1 MRWLSQLLIGLTICL
16 IAVSLPAAPAQAAI
30 CLPYGI
36 DVTPKNGPPG
46 TDVTVSGH
54 DFAEDTLVDI
64 YYYETGYGTQIATGW
79 TDSSGDF
86 TLHFTIPEGPTGPY
100 EVVADVGYTSVST
113 YFTVRPGLTVAP
125 EAGPV
130 GTAVAVTGQGFAK
143 NEADITL
150 MYYYLSGS
158 YKTVGSNIV
167 ANANGSWQ
175 ASFTVPASARGEHK
189 LDAEGAVSKLYE
201 VKDVIFRVTAEISID
216 KPSGFVGDTITMTGA
231 KFAPGEKGIDILF
244 DGLTVVTDIK
254 ADGEGDWEATFQV
267 PDMPAGEYSITAEG
281 DQTKR
286 EDLIELSF
294 QIGPHILLSA
304 YQGHAGMDLTVTGH
318 GFAAGQDVEIT
329 YDDSQLATAQTDA
342 NGDFEASLVVPKS
355 GHGEHK
361 IAAGYDGENHAN
373 AIFTMESSAPAA
385 PTLISPPSS
394 SRLGFTGSMTPTFQW
409 SQVSDDSGV
418 LYSLQVATSD
428 DFTASSVVA
437 SVTDL
442 TEATYTLP
450 EALPYGT
457 YYWTVRAT
465 DGADNESDWTA
476 ARPFRVG
483 LLPRWGLIVAIIA
496 IVVLLAI
503 GIRALVVRR
512 SIYYDRW

>member
-1 MRWLSQLLIGLTICL
+1 MRWLSQLLIGLTACL

-36 DVTPKNGPPG
+36 ELTPKNGPPG
-46 TDVTVSGH
+46 TEVTVCGH

-64 YYYETGYGTQIATGW
+64 YYYETSYGTMVATGR

-86 TLHFTIPEGPTGPY
+86 TLYFTVPEGPTGPY

-113 YFTVRPGLTVAP
+113 YFTVRPGLTVEP

-130 GTAVAVTGQGFAK
+130 GTTVEVTGHGFAK
-143 NEADITL
+143 NEEAITL

-158 YKTVGSNIV
+158 YKAVGSDIV

-175 ASFTVPASARGEHK
+175 ASFTVPTSGRGEHK
-189 LDAEGAVSKLYE
+189 LDAEGPVSKLYE
-201 VKDVIFRVTAEISID
+201 VKDATFRVTAEMSID
-216 KPSGFVGDTITMTGA
+216 KSSGFVGDTIAVAGA
-231 KFAPGEKGIDILF
+231 KFAPGEKGIDVLF
-244 DGLTVVTDIK
+244 AGLTVVTDIK
-254 ADGEGDWEATFQV
+254 ADGGGNWEATFQV

-286 EDLIELSF
+286 EDLVELSF

-304 YQGHAGMDLTVTGH
+304 YEGYAGMDMTVTGH
-318 GFAAGQDVEIT
+318 GFAAGQDVDIT

-342 NGDFEASLVVPKS
+342 NGDVEASFTVPKS

-361 IAAGYDGENHAN
+361 IAAGYDGENHAS
-373 AIFTMESSAPAA
+373 AIFTMESSAPTA
-385 PTLISPPSS
+385 PTLISPPSG
-394 SRLGFTGSMTPTFQW
+394 SRLGFMGSVAPTFQW
-409 SQVSDDSGV
+409 SQVPDDSGV

-428 DFTASSVVA
+428 DFTPSSVVA

-442 TEATYTLP
+442 TEASYTLP
-450 EALPYGT
+450 EALAYGT

-465 DGADNESDWTA
+465 DGAENESDWTA

-483 LLPRWGLIVAIIA
+483 LLPRWGLIAAISAIA
-496 IVVLLAI
+496 VLLAI